1 MALAARKTQVLGNC
15 GPPTKKS
22 DGDENMI
29 RVHKSTN
36 TKHVPIATASIIIT
50 ERHFNSTQARANN
63 SPRLIRKYNFPFS
76 ESYGGNQNFKW
87 QPF

>member
-36 TKHVPIATASIIIT
+36 TKYAPMATASIIIT
-50 ERHFNSTQARANN
+50 EKHFNSTHAITNN
-63 SPRLIRKYNFPFS
+63 FPRLIRKYNFPFS
-76 ESYGGNQNFKW
+76 ES
-87 QPF
+87 